1 MYNNNMKEK
10 NNAAWES
17 HEKRLNDKIFLI
29 LLIIVSLAFVYRV
42 FVYDPFFDPDTLFV
56 KANKVMSNTDAIKI
70 DDKIIKFNI
79 ASRIIKT
86 ERAEDEY
93 TDTKEVLL
101 LNDAGREIGKAKLS
115 KLNGEDVIRVFKY
128 EFKVELLNESAK
140 EWTINWIENYII
152 LKKRTL

>member
-1 MYNNNMKEK
+1 MKEK

-17 HEKRLNDKIFLI
+17 HEKILNDKIFLI
-29 LLIIVSLAFVYRV
+29 VLIIALLAFAYRV
-42 FVYDPFFDPDTLFV
+42 FVYDQYFNPDTLFL
-56 KANKVMSNTDAIKI
+56 KADKVMSNTDAIKI

-79 ASRIIKT
+79 VSRIIKT

-115 KLNGEDVIRVFKY
+115 KLNGEDVIRVFKN

-140 EWTINWIENYII
+140 
-152 LKKRTL
+152 K

>member
-1 MYNNNMKEK
+1 MKK
-10 NNAAWES
+10 DLTI
-17 HEKRLNDKIFLI
+17 RFFLI

-42 FVYDPFFDPDTLFV
+42 FVYDPFFNPDTLFI

-70 DDKIIKFNI
+70 DDKIIKLNI
-79 ASRIIKT
+79 ASRIIET

-93 TDTKEVLL
+93 SDTKEILL

-115 KLNGEDVIRVFKY
+115 KFNGEDVIRVFKN

-140 EWTINWIENYII
+140 
-152 LKKRTL
+152 K

>member
-1 MYNNNMKEK
+1 MKEK

-29 LLIIVSLAFVYRV
+29 VLIIALLAFAYRV
-42 FVYDPFFDPDTLFV
+42 FVYDQYFNPDTLFL
-56 KANKVMSNTDAIKI
+56 KADKVMSNTDAIKI

-79 ASRIIKT
+79 VSRIIKT

-101 LNDAGREIGKAKLS
+101 LNDAGKEIGKAKLS
-115 KLNGEDVIRVFKY
+115 KFNGEDVIRVYKH

-140 EWTINWIENYII
+140 
-152 LKKRTL
+152 K

>member
-1 MYNNNMKEK
+1 MKEK

-29 LLIIVSLAFVYRV
+29 VLIIALLAFAYRV
-42 FVYDPFFDPDTLFV
+42 FVYDQYFNPDTLFL
-56 KANKVMSNTDAIKI
+56 KADKVMSNTDAIKI

-93 TDTKEVLL
+93 TDTKEILL

-115 KLNGEDVIRVFKY
+115 KLNGEDVIRVFKN

-140 EWTINWIENYII
+140 LNFLL
-152 LKKRTL
+152 LKEAI

>member
-1 MYNNNMKEK
+1 MKEK

-42 FVYDPFFDPDTLFV
+42 FVYDQYFNPVTLFV
-56 KANKVMSNTDAIKI
+56 KADKVMSNTDAIKI

-79 ASRIIKT
+79 VSSTIKT

-93 TDTKEVLL
+93 SDTKEVLL
-101 LNDAGREIGKAKLS
+101 LNDAGRKIGKAKLS
-115 KLNGEDVIRVFKY
+115 KLNGEDVIRVFKN

-140 EWTINWIENYII
+140 LNFLL
-152 LKKRTL
+152 LKEAI